1 MAFFQKTDSN
11 PTDIPPRE
19 GGSNTTM
26 KKFRTTIILL
36 LCIALA
42 LCGCGAGETSRRE
55 PVQELT
61 CTQPDALSGIY
72 PAGGSKLY
80 ICSSDYEAERTTVQ
94 LVDIDSDA
102 VCGEVTLDGVWSI
115 KSQSF
120 SDGRLALYSRDD
132 STWRFLSSSLA
143 DIGGAMTDNVDG
155 FFSYDASAYY
165 YLSDSVLC
173 RQDIASGERSRVPLS
188 PDLRILDITAFDA
201 QSGWMAV
208 QFFLSPYG
216 SECGTAIL
224 DAASGQ
230 LSMLQSAR
238 YQTAFTGDGLC
249 LLEFDADAM
258 GYSALYESGSGFM
271 YAAADVFRG
280 NSADLYAVSGAP
292 YLIGVADGS
301 TCVYSLGDPLG
312 ICPLADSGVTGEMY
326 FSCYLPDAA
335 LLAGAVYRDG
345 AFHLY
350 AIDPAQL
357 SFAELDGAVG
367 AESPLTVDSSLA
379 DNYWL
384 EDSGAPVAEN
394 LQQARQYA
402 DTLETRYGV
411 RILLSSQC
419 ASAAA
424 LCDRAITLTDTMSAD
439 EELYGINAA
448 LDALARTL
456 SLYPD
461 GFFAQ
466 FRNTMGEGG
475 VRFLLTERIDSN
487 YGVVGCAY
495 ESREWQN
502 IALDVRMADG
512 LDTIICH
519 ELWHAT
525 ENHILSRDYSAFS
538 PDAWAALNPVGFAYC
553 EDPTLSDSMLEW
565 TLYSSSP
572 DNVYFVDGYSCVN
585 EREDR
590 ARIMEYFMV
599 HEDEAGMLIESPAIR
614 QKLQFMCDAVRNNF
628 DTTGWNGVRWESLLG

>member
-1 MAFFQKTDSN
+1 
-11 PTDIPPRE
+11 
-19 GGSNTTM
+19 M
-26 KKFRTTIILL
+26 KKIRTTIILL
-36 LCIALA
+36 LCVALA

-55 PVQELT
+55 PVRELT
-61 CTQPDALSGIY
+61 CTQPAALSGIY

-143 DIGGAMTDNVDG
+143 DIGGAATDNVDG

-201 QSGWMAV
+201 QSGRMAV

-224 DAASGQ
+224 DTASGQ
-230 LSMLQSAR
+230 LSMLCSAR
-238 YQTAFTGDGLC
+238 YQTAFTGGLC
-249 LLEFDADAM
+249 LLEFDTDAM
-258 GYSALYESGSGFM
+258 GYSALYESGSGFI
-271 YAAADVFRG
+271 YATADVFRG

-292 YLIGVADGS
+292 YLIGVADGG
-301 TCVYSLGDPLG
+301 TCVYSLGNKLE

-357 SFAELDGAVG
+357 SFAELDGAVS
-367 AESPLTVDSSLA
+367 AESPLAVDSSLA
-379 DNYWL
+379 GNYRL
-384 EDSGAPVAEN
+384 EDSGSPVAEN

-402 DTLETRYGV
+402 DTLEAKYSV

-448 LDALARTL
+448 LDALSRTL

-466 FRNTMGEGG
+466 FKNGMGEGG
-475 VRFLLTERIDSN
+475 IRFLLTERIDSD

-538 PDAWAALNPVGFAYC
+538 PDAWAAMNPEGFAYC
-553 EDPTLSDSMLEW
+553 EDPTQSDSMLEW

-585 EREDR
+585 EHEDR

-599 HEDEAGMLIESPAIR
+599 HEDEAGLLIESPAIR

>member
-1 MAFFQKTDSN
+1 
-11 PTDIPPRE
+11 
-19 GGSNTTM
+19 M
-26 KKFRTTIILL
+26 KKIRTTIILL
-36 LCIALA
+36 LCVALT
-42 LCGCGAGETSRRE
+42 LCGCAAGETSRRE
-55 PVQELT
+55 PVRELT
-61 CTQPDALSGIY
+61 CTQPAALSGIY

-94 LVDIDSDA
+94 LVDAGSDA

-132 STWRFLSSSLA
+132 NTWRFLSSSLA
-143 DIGGAMTDNVDG
+143 DIGGAATDNVDG

-201 QSGWMAV
+201 QSGRMAV

-224 DAASGQ
+224 DTASGQ
-230 LSMLQSAR
+230 LSMLCSAR
-238 YQTAFTGDGLC
+238 YQTAFTGGLC
-249 LLEFDADAM
+249 LLEFDTDAM
-258 GYSALYESGSGFM
+258 GYSALYESGSGFI

-292 YLIGVADGS
+292 YLIGVADGG
-301 TCVYSLGDPLG
+301 TCVYSLGDKLE

-357 SFAELDGAVG
+357 SFAELDGAVS
-367 AESPLTVDSSLA
+367 AESPLAVDSSLA
-379 DNYWL
+379 GNYWL
-384 EDSGAPVAEN
+384 EDSGSPVAEN

-402 DTLETRYGV
+402 DTLEAKYSV

-448 LDALARTL
+448 LDALSRTL

-466 FRNTMGEGG
+466 FKNGMGEGG
-475 VRFLLTERIDSN
+475 IRFLLTERIDSD

-538 PDAWAALNPVGFAYC
+538 PDAWAALNPEGFAYC
-553 EDPTLSDSMLEW
+553 EDPTQSDSMLEW

-585 EREDR
+585 EREYR

-599 HEDEAGMLIESPAIR
+599 HEDEAGLLIESPAIR

-628 DTTGWNGVRWESLLG
+628 DTTG

>member
-1 MAFFQKTDSN
+1 
-11 PTDIPPRE
+11 
-19 GGSNTTM
+19 M
-26 KKFRTTIILL
+26 KKIRTTIILL
-36 LCIALA
+36 LCVALA

-55 PVQELT
+55 PVRELT
-61 CTQPDALSGIY
+61 CTQPAALSGIY

-94 LVDIDSDA
+94 LVDIDSAA

-143 DIGGAMTDNVDG
+143 DIGGAATDNVDG

-201 QSGWMAV
+201 QSGRMAV

-224 DAASGQ
+224 DTASGQ
-230 LSMLQSAR
+230 LSMLCSAR
-238 YQTAFTGDGLC
+238 YQTAFTGGLC
-249 LLEFDADAM
+249 LLEFDTDAM
-258 GYSALYESGSGFM
+258 GYSALYESGSGFI
-271 YAAADVFRG
+271 YATADVFRG

-292 YLIGVADGS
+292 YLIGVADGG
-301 TCVYSLGDPLG
+301 TCVYSLGNKLE

-357 SFAELDGAVG
+357 SFAELDGAVS
-367 AESPLTVDSSLA
+367 AESPLAVDSSLA
-379 DNYWL
+379 GNYRL
-384 EDSGAPVAEN
+384 EDSGSPVAEN

-402 DTLETRYGV
+402 DTLEAKYSV

-448 LDALARTL
+448 LDALSRTL

-466 FRNTMGEGG
+466 FKNGMGEGG
-475 VRFLLTERIDSN
+475 IRFLLTERIDSD

-538 PDAWAALNPVGFAYC
+538 PDAWAAMNPEGFAYC
-553 EDPTLSDSMLEW
+553 EDPTQSDSMLEW

-585 EREDR
+585 EHEDR

-599 HEDEAGMLIESPAIR
+599 HEDEAGLLIESPAIR

>member
-1 MAFFQKTDSN
+1 
-11 PTDIPPRE
+11 
-19 GGSNTTM
+19 M
-26 KKFRTTIILL
+26 KKIRTTIILL
-36 LCIALA
+36 LCVALT
-42 LCGCGAGETSRRE
+42 LCGCAAGETSRRE
-55 PVQELT
+55 PVRELT
-61 CTQPDALSGIY
+61 CTHPAALSGIY

-94 LVDIDSDA
+94 LVDAGSDA

-132 STWRFLSSSLA
+132 NTWRFLSSSLA
-143 DIGGAMTDNVDG
+143 DIGGAATDNVDG

-188 PDLRILDITAFDA
+188 PDLRIPDITAFDA
-201 QSGWMAV
+201 QSGRMAV

-224 DAASGQ
+224 DTASGQ
-230 LSMLQSAR
+230 LSMLCSAR
-238 YQTAFTGDGLC
+238 YQTAFTGGLC
-249 LLEFDADAM
+249 LLEFDTDAM
-258 GYSALYESGSGFM
+258 GYSALYESGSGFI

-292 YLIGVADGS
+292 YLIGVADGG
-301 TCVYSLGDPLG
+301 TCVYSLGDKLE

-357 SFAELDGAVG
+357 SFAELDGAVS
-367 AESPLTVDSSLA
+367 AESPLAVDSSLA
-379 DNYWL
+379 GNYWL

-394 LQQARQYA
+394 LQQVRQYA
-402 DTLETRYGV
+402 DTLEAKYSV

-439 EELYGINAA
+439 AELYGINAA
-448 LDALARTL
+448 LDALSRTL

-466 FRNTMGEGG
+466 FKNGMGEGG
-475 VRFLLTERIDSN
+475 IRFLLTERIDSD

-538 PDAWAALNPVGFAYC
+538 PDAWAALNPEGFAYC
-553 EDPTLSDSMLEW
+553 EDPTQSDSMLEW

-599 HEDEAGMLIESPAIR
+599 HKDEAGLLIESPAIR

-628 DTTGWNGVRWESLLG
+628 DTTGWSAVRWESLLR

>member
-1 MAFFQKTDSN
+1 
-11 PTDIPPRE
+11 
-19 GGSNTTM
+19 M
-26 KKFRTTIILL
+26 KKIRTTIILL
-36 LCIALA
+36 LCVALT
-42 LCGCGAGETSRRE
+42 LCGCAAGETSRRE
-55 PVQELT
+55 PVRELT
-61 CTQPDALSGIY
+61 CTQPAALSGIY

-94 LVDIDSDA
+94 LVDAGSDA

-132 STWRFLSSSLA
+132 NTWRFLSSSLA
-143 DIGGAMTDNVDG
+143 DIGGAATDNVDG

-165 YLSDSVLC
+165 YLRDSVLC

-201 QSGWMAV
+201 QSGRMAV

-224 DAASGQ
+224 DTASGQ
-230 LSMLQSAR
+230 LSMLCSAR
-238 YQTAFTGDGLC
+238 YQTAFTGGLC
-249 LLEFDADAM
+249 LLEFDTDAM
-258 GYSALYESGSGFM
+258 GYSALYESGSGFI

-292 YLIGVADGS
+292 YLIGVADGG
-301 TCVYSLGDPLG
+301 TCVYSLGDKLE

-357 SFAELDGAVG
+357 SFAELDGAVS

-379 DNYWL
+379 GNYWL
-384 EDSGAPVAEN
+384 EDSGSPVAEN
-394 LQQARQYA
+394 LQQARQHA
-402 DTLETRYGV
+402 DTLEAKYSV

-448 LDALARTL
+448 LDALSRTL

-461 GFFAQ
+461 GLFAQ
-466 FRNTMGEGG
+466 FKNGIGEGG
-475 VRFLLTERIDSN
+475 IRFLLTERIDSD

-502 IALDVRMADG
+502 IALDVRLADG

-538 PDAWAALNPVGFAYC
+538 PDAWAAMNPEGFAYC
-553 EDPTLSDSMLEW
+553 EDPTQSDSMLEW

-590 ARIMEYFMV
+590 VRIMEYFMV
-599 HEDEAGMLIESPAIR
+599 HEDEAGLLIESPAIR

-628 DTTGWNGVRWESLLG
+628 DTTGWSAVRWESLLR

>member
-1 MAFFQKTDSN
+1 
-11 PTDIPPRE
+11 
-19 GGSNTTM
+19 M
-26 KKFRTTIILL
+26 KKIRTTIILL
-36 LCIALA
+36 LCVALT
-42 LCGCGAGETSRRE
+42 LCGCAAGETSRRE
-55 PVQELT
+55 PVRELT
-61 CTQPDALSGIY
+61 CTQPAALSGIY

-94 LVDIDSDA
+94 LVDAGSDA

-132 STWRFLSSSLA
+132 NTWRFLSSSLA
-143 DIGGAMTDNVDG
+143 DIGGAATDNVDG

-188 PDLRILDITAFDA
+188 LDLRILDITAFDA
-201 QSGWMAV
+201 QSGSMAV

-224 DAASGQ
+224 DTASGQ
-230 LSMLQSAR
+230 LSMLCSAR
-238 YQTAFTGDGLC
+238 YQTAFTGGLC
-249 LLEFDADAM
+249 LLEFDTDAM
-258 GYSALYESGSGFM
+258 GYSALYESGSGFI

-292 YLIGVADGS
+292 YLIGVADGG
-301 TCVYSLGDPLG
+301 TCVYSLGDKLE

-357 SFAELDGAVG
+357 SFAELDGAVS
-367 AESPLTVDSSLA
+367 AESPLAVDSSLA
-379 DNYWL
+379 GNYWL
-384 EDSGAPVAEN
+384 EDSGSPVAEN

-402 DTLETRYGV
+402 DTLEAKYSV

-448 LDALARTL
+448 LDALSRTL

-466 FRNTMGEGG
+466 FKNGMGEGG
-475 VRFLLTERIDSN
+475 IRFLLTERIDSD

-502 IALDVRMADG
+502 IALEVRMADG

-525 ENHILSRDYSAFS
+525 ENHILSCDYSAFL
-538 PDAWAALNPVGFAYC
+538 PDAWAALNPEGFAYC
-553 EDPTLSDSMLEW
+553 EDPTQSDSMLEW
-565 TLYSSSP
+565 TLYSNSP

-599 HEDEAGMLIESPAIR
+599 HEDEAGLLIESPAIR

-628 DTTGWNGVRWESLLG
+628 DTTGWNDVRWESLLG

>member
-1 MAFFQKTDSN
+1 
-11 PTDIPPRE
+11 
-19 GGSNTTM
+19 M
-26 KKFRTTIILL
+26 KKIRTTIILL
-36 LCIALA
+36 LCVALT
-42 LCGCGAGETSRRE
+42 LCGCAAGETSRRE
-55 PVQELT
+55 PVRELT
-61 CTQPDALSGIY
+61 CTQPAALSGIY

-94 LVDIDSDA
+94 LVDAGSDA

-132 STWRFLSSSLA
+132 NTWRFLSSLLA
-143 DIGGAMTDNVDG
+143 DIGGAATDNVDG

-201 QSGWMAV
+201 QSGRMAV

-224 DAASGQ
+224 DTASGQ
-230 LSMLQSAR
+230 LSMLCSAR
-238 YQTAFTGDGLC
+238 YQTAFTGGLC
-249 LLEFDADAM
+249 LLEFDTDAM
-258 GYSALYESGSGFM
+258 GYSALYESGSGFI

-292 YLIGVADGS
+292 YLIGIADGG
-301 TCVYSLGDPLG
+301 TCVYSLGDKLE
-312 ICPLADSGVTGEMY
+312 ICPLTDSGVTGEMY

-357 SFAELDGAVG
+357 SFAELDGAVS
-367 AESPLTVDSSLA
+367 AESPLAVDSSLA
-379 DNYWL
+379 GNYWL
-384 EDSGAPVAEN
+384 EDSGSPVAEN

-402 DTLETRYGV
+402 DALEAKYSV

-424 LCDRAITLTDTMSAD
+424 LCDRAITLSDTMSAD

-448 LDALARTL
+448 LDALSRTL

-466 FRNTMGEGG
+466 FKNGMGEGG
-475 VRFLLTERIDSN
+475 IRFLLTERIDSD

-538 PDAWAALNPVGFAYC
+538 PDAWAALNPEGFAYC
-553 EDPTLSDSMLEW
+553 EDPTQSDSMLEW

-572 DNVYFVDGYSCVN
+572 DNVYFVDDYSCVN

-599 HEDEAGMLIESPAIR
+599 YEDEAGLLIESPAIR

-628 DTTGWNGVRWESLLG
+628 DTTGWSAVRWESLLR

>member
-1 MAFFQKTDSN
+1 
-11 PTDIPPRE
+11 
-19 GGSNTTM
+19 M
-26 KKFRTTIILL
+26 KKIRTTIILL
-36 LCIALA
+36 LCVALT
-42 LCGCGAGETSRRE
+42 LCGCVAGETSRRE
-55 PVQELT
+55 PVRELT
-61 CTQPDALSGIY
+61 CTQPAALSGIY

-94 LVDIDSDA
+94 LVDAGSDA

-132 STWRFLSSSLA
+132 NTWRFLSSSLA
-143 DIGGAMTDNVDG
+143 DIGGAATDNVDG

-201 QSGWMAV
+201 QSGRMAV

-224 DAASGQ
+224 DTASGQ
-230 LSMLQSAR
+230 LSMLCSAR
-238 YQTAFTGDGLC
+238 YQTAFTGGLC
-249 LLEFDADAM
+249 LLEFDTDAM
-258 GYSALYESGSGFM
+258 GYSALYESGSGFI

-292 YLIGVADGS
+292 YLIGVADGG
-301 TCVYSLGDPLG
+301 TCVYSLGDKLE

-326 FSCYLPDAA
+326 FSCHLPDAA

-357 SFAELDGAVG
+357 QFAELDGAVG
-367 AESPLTVDSSLA
+367 AESPLAVDSSLA
-379 DNYWL
+379 GNYWL
-384 EDSGAPVAEN
+384 EDSGSPVAEN
-394 LQQARQYA
+394 LQQTRQYA
-402 DTLETRYGV
+402 DTLEAKYSV

-419 ASAAA
+419 APAAA

-448 LDALARTL
+448 LDALSRTL

-466 FRNTMGEGG
+466 FKNGMGEGG
-475 VRFLLTERIDSN
+475 IRFLLTERIDSD

-538 PDAWAALNPVGFAYC
+538 PDAWAALNPEGFAYC
-553 EDPTLSDSMLEW
+553 EDPTQSDSMLEW

-599 HEDEAGMLIESPAIR
+599 HEDEAGLLIESPAIR
-614 QKLQFMCDAVRNNF
+614 QKLKFMCDAVRNNF

>member
-1 MAFFQKTDSN
+1 
-11 PTDIPPRE
+11 
-19 GGSNTTM
+19 M
-26 KKFRTTIILL
+26 KKIRTTIILL
-36 LCIALA
+36 LCVALT
-42 LCGCGAGETSRRE
+42 LCGCAAGETSRRE
-55 PVQELT
+55 PVRELT
-61 CTQPDALSGIY
+61 CTQPAALSGIY

-94 LVDIDSDA
+94 LVDAGSDA

-132 STWRFLSSSLA
+132 NTWRFLSSSLA
-143 DIGGAMTDNVDG
+143 DIGGAATDNVDG

-201 QSGWMAV
+201 QSGRMAV

-224 DAASGQ
+224 DTASGQ
-230 LSMLQSAR
+230 LSMLCSAR
-238 YQTAFTGDGLC
+238 YQTAFTGGLC
-249 LLEFDADAM
+249 LLEFDTDAM
-258 GYSALYESGSGFM
+258 GYSALYESGSGFI

-292 YLIGVADGS
+292 YLIGVADGG
-301 TCVYSLGDPLG
+301 TCVSSLGDKLE

-357 SFAELDGAVG
+357 SFAELDGAVS
-367 AESPLTVDSSLA
+367 AESPLAVDSSLA
-379 DNYWL
+379 GNHWL
-384 EDSGAPVAEN
+384 EDSGSPVAEN

-402 DTLETRYGV
+402 DTLEAKYSV

-448 LDALARTL
+448 LDALSRTL

-466 FRNTMGEGG
+466 FKNGMGEGG
-475 VRFLLTERIDSN
+475 IRFLLTERIDSD

-538 PDAWAALNPVGFAYC
+538 PDAWAALNPEAS
-553 EDPTLSDSMLEW
+553 PT
-565 TLYSSSP
+565 
-572 DNVYFVDGYSCVN
+572 
-585 EREDR
+585 
-590 ARIMEYFMV
+590 ARIRR
-599 HEDEAGMLIESPAIR
+599 SPTR
-614 QKLQFMCDAVRNNF
+614 C
-628 DTTGWNGVRWESLLG
+628 WNGRCTAAALTTCISLTATPA

>member
-1 MAFFQKTDSN
+1 
-11 PTDIPPRE
+11 
-19 GGSNTTM
+19 
-26 KKFRTTIILL
+26 
-36 LCIALA
+36 
-42 LCGCGAGETSRRE
+42 
-55 PVQELT
+55 
-61 CTQPDALSGIY
+61 
-72 PAGGSKLY
+72 
-80 ICSSDYEAERTTVQ
+80 
-94 LVDIDSDA
+94 
-102 VCGEVTLDGVWSI
+102 
-115 KSQSF
+115 
-120 SDGRLALYSRDD
+120 
-132 STWRFLSSSLA
+132 
-143 DIGGAMTDNVDG
+143 
-155 FFSYDASAYY
+155 
-165 YLSDSVLC
+165 
-173 RQDIASGERSRVPLS
+173 
-188 PDLRILDITAFDA
+188 
-201 QSGWMAV
+201 MAV

-224 DAASGQ
+224 DTASGQ
-230 LSMLQSAR
+230 LSMLCSAR
-238 YQTAFTGDGLC
+238 YQTAFTGGLC
-249 LLEFDADAM
+249 LLEFDTDAM
-258 GYSALYESGSGFM
+258 GYSALYESGSGFI

-292 YLIGVADGS
+292 YLIGVADGG
-301 TCVYSLGDPLG
+301 TCVYSLGDKLE

-357 SFAELDGAVG
+357 SFAELDGAVS
-367 AESPLTVDSSLA
+367 AESPLAVDSSLA
-379 DNYWL
+379 GNYWL
-384 EDSGAPVAEN
+384 EDSGSPVAEN

-402 DTLETRYGV
+402 DTLEAKYSV

-448 LDALARTL
+448 LDALSRTL

-466 FRNTMGEGG
+466 FKNGMGEGG
-475 VRFLLTERIDSN
+475 IRFLLTERIDSD

-538 PDAWAALNPVGFAYC
+538 PDAWAALNPEGFAYC
-553 EDPTLSDSMLEW
+553 EDPTQSDSMLEW

-599 HEDEAGMLIESPAIR
+599 HEDEAGLLIESPAIR

-628 DTTGWNGVRWESLLG
+628 DTTGWSAVRWESLLR

>member
-1 MAFFQKTDSN
+1 
-11 PTDIPPRE
+11 
-19 GGSNTTM
+19 M
-26 KKFRTTIILL
+26 KKIRTTIILL
-36 LCIALA
+36 LCVALA

-55 PVQELT
+55 PVRELT
-61 CTQPDALSGIY
+61 CTQPAALSGIY

-132 STWRFLSSSLA
+132 NTWRFLSSSLA
-143 DIGGAMTDNVDG
+143 DIGGAATDNVDG

-201 QSGWMAV
+201 QSGRMAV

-224 DAASGQ
+224 DTASGQ
-230 LSMLQSAR
+230 LSMLCSAR
-238 YQTAFTGDGLC
+238 YQTAFTGGLC
-249 LLEFDADAM
+249 LLEFDTDAM
-258 GYSALYESGSGFM
+258 GYSALYESGSGFI
-271 YAAADVFRG
+271 YATADVFRG

-292 YLIGVADGS
+292 YLIGVADGG
-301 TCVYSLGDPLG
+301 TCVYSLGNKLE

-357 SFAELDGAVG
+357 SFAELDGAVS
-367 AESPLTVDSSLA
+367 AESPLAVDSSLA
-379 DNYWL
+379 GNYRL
-384 EDSGAPVAEN
+384 EDSGSPVAEN

-402 DTLETRYGV
+402 DTLEAKYSV

-448 LDALARTL
+448 LDALSRTL

-466 FRNTMGEGG
+466 FKNGMGEGG
-475 VRFLLTERIDSN
+475 IRFLLTERIDSD

-538 PDAWAALNPVGFAYC
+538 PDAWAALNPEGFAYC
-553 EDPTLSDSMLEW
+553 EDPTQSDSMLEW

-585 EREDR
+585 EHEDR

-599 HEDEAGMLIESPAIR
+599 HEDEAGLLIESPAIR

>member
-1 MAFFQKTDSN
+1 
-11 PTDIPPRE
+11 
-19 GGSNTTM
+19 M
-26 KKFRTTIILL
+26 KKIRTTIILL
-36 LCIALA
+36 LCVALT
-42 LCGCGAGETSRRE
+42 LCGCAAGETSRRE
-55 PVQELT
+55 PVRELT
-61 CTQPDALSGIY
+61 CTQPAALSGIY

-94 LVDIDSDA
+94 LVDAGSDA

-120 SDGRLALYSRDD
+120 SDGRLTLYSRDD
-132 STWRFLSSSLA
+132 NTWRFLSSSLA
-143 DIGGAMTDNVDG
+143 DIGGAATDNVDG

-201 QSGWMAV
+201 QSGRMAV

-224 DAASGQ
+224 DTASGQ
-230 LSMLQSAR
+230 LSMLCSAR
-238 YQTAFTGDGLC
+238 YQTAFTGGLC
-249 LLEFDADAM
+249 LLEFDTDAM
-258 GYSALYESGSGFM
+258 GYSALYESGSGFI
-271 YAAADVFRG
+271 YAAADVFWG

-292 YLIGVADGS
+292 YLIGVADGG
-301 TCVYSLGDPLG
+301 TCVYSLGDKLE

-357 SFAELDGAVG
+357 SFAELDGAVS
-367 AESPLTVDSSLA
+367 AESPLAVDSSLA
-379 DNYWL
+379 GNYWL
-384 EDSGAPVAEN
+384 EDSGSPVAEN

-402 DTLETRYGV
+402 DTLEAKYSV

-448 LDALARTL
+448 LDALSRTL

-466 FRNTMGEGG
+466 FKNGMGEGG
-475 VRFLLTERIDSN
+475 IRFLLTERIDSD

-538 PDAWAALNPVGFAYC
+538 PDAWAAMNPEGFVYC
-553 EDPTLSDSMLEW
+553 EDPTQSDSMLEW

-585 EREDR
+585 ECEDR

-599 HEDEAGMLIESPAIR
+599 HEDEAGLLIESPAIR

-628 DTTGWNGVRWESLLG
+628 DTTGWSAVRWESLLR

>member
-1 MAFFQKTDSN
+1 
-11 PTDIPPRE
+11 
-19 GGSNTTM
+19 M
-26 KKFRTTIILL
+26 KKIRTTIILL
-36 LCIALA
+36 LCVALT
-42 LCGCGAGETSRRE
+42 LCGCAAGETSRRE
-55 PVQELT
+55 PVRELT
-61 CTQPDALSGIY
+61 CTQPAALSGIY

-94 LVDIDSDA
+94 LVDAGSDA

-132 STWRFLSSSLA
+132 NTWRFLSSSLA
-143 DIGGAMTDNVDG
+143 DIGGAATDNVDG

-201 QSGWMAV
+201 QSGRMAV

-224 DAASGQ
+224 DTASGQ
-230 LSMLQSAR
+230 LSMLCSAR
-238 YQTAFTGDGLC
+238 YQTAFTGGLC
-249 LLEFDADAM
+249 LLEFDTDAM
-258 GYSALYESGSGFM
+258 GYSALYESGSGFI

-292 YLIGVADGS
+292 YLIGVADGG
-301 TCVYSLGDPLG
+301 TCVYSLGDKLE

-335 LLAGAVYRDG
+335 LLAGAVYRGG

-357 SFAELDGAVG
+357 SFAELDGAVS
-367 AESPLTVDSSLA
+367 AESPLAVDSSLA
-379 DNYWL
+379 GNYWL
-384 EDSGAPVAEN
+384 EDSGSPVAEN

-402 DTLETRYGV
+402 DTLEAKYSV

-448 LDALARTL
+448 LDALSRTL

-466 FRNTMGEGG
+466 FKNGMGEGG
-475 VRFLLTERIDSN
+475 IRFLLTERIDSD

-538 PDAWAALNPVGFAYC
+538 PDAWAALNPEGFAYC
-553 EDPTLSDSMLEW
+553 EDPTQSDSMLEW

-599 HEDEAGMLIESPAIR
+599 HGDEAGLLIESPAIR

-628 DTTGWNGVRWESLLG
+628 DTTGWSAVRWESLLM

>member
-1 MAFFQKTDSN
+1 
-11 PTDIPPRE
+11 
-19 GGSNTTM
+19 M
-26 KKFRTTIILL
+26 KKIRTTIILL
-36 LCIALA
+36 LCVALT
-42 LCGCGAGETSRRE
+42 LCGCAAGETSRRE
-55 PVQELT
+55 PVRELA
-61 CTQPDALSGIY
+61 CMQPAALSGIY

-94 LVDIDSDA
+94 LVDAGSDA

-132 STWRFLSSSLA
+132 NTWRFLSSSLA
-143 DIGGAMTDNVDG
+143 DIGGAATDNVDG

-201 QSGWMAV
+201 QSGRMAV

-224 DAASGQ
+224 DTASGQ
-230 LSMLQSAR
+230 LSMLCSAR
-238 YQTAFTGDGLC
+238 YQTAFTGGLC
-249 LLEFDADAM
+249 LLEFDTDAM
-258 GYSALYESGSGFM
+258 GYSALYESGSGFI

-292 YLIGVADGS
+292 YLIGVADGG
-301 TCVYSLGDPLG
+301 TCVYSLGDKLE

-357 SFAELDGAVG
+357 SFAELDGAVS
-367 AESPLTVDSSLA
+367 AESPLAVDSSLA
-379 DNYWL
+379 GNYWL
-384 EDSGAPVAEN
+384 EDSGSPVAEN

-402 DTLETRYGV
+402 DTLEAKYSV

-448 LDALARTL
+448 LDALSRTL

-466 FRNTMGEGG
+466 FKNGMGEGG
-475 VRFLLTERIDSN
+475 IRFLLTERIDSD

-502 IALDVRMADG
+502 IALDVRKADG

-538 PDAWAALNPVGFAYC
+538 PDTWAALNPEGFAYC
-553 EDPTLSDSMLEW
+553 EDPTQSDSMLEW

-585 EREDR
+585 ECEDR

-599 HEDEAGMLIESPAIR
+599 HEDEADLLIESPAIR

-628 DTTGWNGVRWESLLG
+628 DTTGWSAVRWESLLR

>member
-1 MAFFQKTDSN
+1 
-11 PTDIPPRE
+11 
-19 GGSNTTM
+19 M
-26 KKFRTTIILL
+26 KKIRTTIILL
-36 LCIALA
+36 LCLVLT
-42 LCGCGAGETSRRE
+42 LCGCAAGETSRRE

-94 LVDIDSDA
+94 LVDAGSDA

-132 STWRFLSSSLA
+132 NTWRFLSSSLA
-143 DIGGAMTDNVDG
+143 DIGGAATDNVDG
-155 FFSYDASAYY
+155 FFSYDASTYY

-201 QSGWMAV
+201 QSGRMAV

-224 DAASGQ
+224 DTASGQ
-230 LSMLQSAR
+230 LSMLCSAR
-238 YQTAFTGDGLC
+238 YQTAFTGGLC
-249 LLEFDADAM
+249 LLEFDTDAM
-258 GYSALYESGSGFM
+258 GYSALYESGSGFI

-292 YLIGVADGS
+292 YLIGVADGG
-301 TCVYSLGDPLG
+301 TCVYSLGDKLE

-357 SFAELDGAVG
+357 QFAELDGAVG

-402 DTLETRYGV
+402 DTLEAKYSV

-448 LDALARTL
+448 LDALSRTL

-466 FRNTMGEGG
+466 FKNGMGEGG
-475 VRFLLTERIDSN
+475 IRFLLTERIDSD

-538 PDAWAALNPVGFAYC
+538 PDAWAALNPEGFAYC
-553 EDPTLSDSMLEW
+553 EDPTQSDSMLEW

-599 HEDEAGMLIESPAIR
+599 HKDEAGLLIESPAIR

-628 DTTGWNGVRWESLLG
+628 DTTGWSAVRWESLLG

>member
-1 MAFFQKTDSN
+1 
-11 PTDIPPRE
+11 
-19 GGSNTTM
+19 
-26 KKFRTTIILL
+26 
-36 LCIALA
+36 
-42 LCGCGAGETSRRE
+42 
-55 PVQELT
+55 
-61 CTQPDALSGIY
+61 
-72 PAGGSKLY
+72 
-80 ICSSDYEAERTTVQ
+80 
-94 LVDIDSDA
+94 
-102 VCGEVTLDGVWSI
+102 
-115 KSQSF
+115 
-120 SDGRLALYSRDD
+120 
-132 STWRFLSSSLA
+132 
-143 DIGGAMTDNVDG
+143 
-155 FFSYDASAYY
+155 
-165 YLSDSVLC
+165 
-173 RQDIASGERSRVPLS
+173 
-188 PDLRILDITAFDA
+188 
-201 QSGWMAV
+201 
-208 QFFLSPYG
+208 
-216 SECGTAIL
+216 
-224 DAASGQ
+224 
-230 LSMLQSAR
+230 
-238 YQTAFTGDGLC
+238 
-249 LLEFDADAM
+249 
-258 GYSALYESGSGFM
+258 
-271 YAAADVFRG
+271 
-280 NSADLYAVSGAP
+280 
-292 YLIGVADGS
+292 
-301 TCVYSLGDPLG
+301 
-312 ICPLADSGVTGEMY
+312 MY

-357 SFAELDGAVG
+357 SFAELDGAVS
-367 AESPLTVDSSLA
+367 AESPLAVDSSLA
-379 DNYWL
+379 GNYRL
-384 EDSGAPVAEN
+384 EDSGSPVAEN

-402 DTLETRYGV
+402 DTLEAKYSV

-448 LDALARTL
+448 LDALSRTL

-466 FRNTMGEGG
+466 FKNGMGEGG
-475 VRFLLTERIDSN
+475 IRFLLTERIDSD

-538 PDAWAALNPVGFAYC
+538 PDAWAALNPEGFAYC
-553 EDPTLSDSMLEW
+553 EDPMQSDSMLEW

-599 HEDEAGMLIESPAIR
+599 HEDEAGLLIESPAIR

-628 DTTGWNGVRWESLLG
+628 DTTGWSAVRWESLLR

>member
-1 MAFFQKTDSN
+1 MVFFQKTGSN
-11 PTDIPPRE
+11 PTDIPPRD

-42 LCGCGAGETSRRE
+42 LCGCGADETSRRE

-201 QSGWMAV
+201 QSGRMAV

-224 DAASGQ
+224 DPASGQ

-301 TCVYSLGDPLG
+301 TCVYSLGDRLG
-312 ICPLADSGVTGEMY
+312 ICLRPK
-326 FSCYLPDAA
+326 
-335 LLAGAVYRDG
+335 
-345 AFHLY
+345 
-350 AIDPAQL
+350 
-357 SFAELDGAVG
+357 
-367 AESPLTVDSSLA
+367 
-379 DNYWL
+379 
-384 EDSGAPVAEN
+384 
-394 LQQARQYA
+394 
-402 DTLETRYGV
+402 
-411 RILLSSQC
+411 
-419 ASAAA
+419 
-424 LCDRAITLTDTMSAD
+424 
-439 EELYGINAA
+439 
-448 LDALARTL
+448 
-456 SLYPD
+456 
-461 GFFAQ
+461 
-466 FRNTMGEGG
+466 
-475 VRFLLTERIDSN
+475 
-487 YGVVGCAY
+487 
-495 ESREWQN
+495 RE
-502 IALDVRMADG
+502 
-512 LDTIICH
+512 
-519 ELWHAT
+519 
-525 ENHILSRDYSAFS
+525 
-538 PDAWAALNPVGFAYC
+538 
-553 EDPTLSDSMLEW
+553 
-565 TLYSSSP
+565 
-572 DNVYFVDGYSCVN
+572 
-585 EREDR
+585 
-590 ARIMEYFMV
+590 
-599 HEDEAGMLIESPAIR
+599 
-614 QKLQFMCDAVRNNF
+614 
-628 DTTGWNGVRWESLLG
+628 

>member
-1 MAFFQKTDSN
+1 
-11 PTDIPPRE
+11 
-19 GGSNTTM
+19 M
-26 KKFRTTIILL
+26 KKIRTTIILL
-36 LCIALA
+36 LCVALA

-55 PVQELT
+55 PVRELT
-61 CTQPDALSGIY
+61 CTQPAALSGIY

-94 LVDIDSDA
+94 LGDIDSDA

-143 DIGGAMTDNVDG
+143 DIGGAATDNVDG

-201 QSGWMAV
+201 QSGRMAV

-224 DAASGQ
+224 DTASGQ
-230 LSMLQSAR
+230 LSMLCSAR
-238 YQTAFTGDGLC
+238 YQTAFTGGLC
-249 LLEFDADAM
+249 LLEFDTDAM
-258 GYSALYESGSGFM
+258 GYSALYESGSGFI
-271 YAAADVFRG
+271 YATADVFRG

-292 YLIGVADGS
+292 YLIGVADGG
-301 TCVYSLGDPLG
+301 TCVYSLGNKLE

-357 SFAELDGAVG
+357 SFAELDGAVS
-367 AESPLTVDSSLA
+367 AESPLAVDSSLA
-379 DNYWL
+379 GNYRL
-384 EDSGAPVAEN
+384 EDSGSPVAEN

-402 DTLETRYGV
+402 DTLEAKYSV

-448 LDALARTL
+448 LDALSRTL

-466 FRNTMGEGG
+466 FKNGMGEGG
-475 VRFLLTERIDSN
+475 IRFLLTERIDSD

-538 PDAWAALNPVGFAYC
+538 PDAWAAMNPEGFAYC
-553 EDPTLSDSMLEW
+553 EDPTQSDSMLEW

-585 EREDR
+585 EHEDR

-599 HEDEAGMLIESPAIR
+599 HEDEAGLLIESPAIR

>member
-1 MAFFQKTDSN
+1 
-11 PTDIPPRE
+11 
-19 GGSNTTM
+19 M
-26 KKFRTTIILL
+26 KKIRTTIILL
-36 LCIALA
+36 LCVALT
-42 LCGCGAGETSRRE
+42 LCGCAAGETSRRE
-55 PVQELT
+55 PVRELT
-61 CTQPDALSGIY
+61 CTQPAALSGIY

-94 LVDIDSDA
+94 LVDAGSDA

-132 STWRFLSSSLA
+132 NTWRFLSSSLA
-143 DIGGAMTDNVDG
+143 NIGGAATDNVDG

-173 RQDIASGERSRVPLS
+173 RQNIASGERSRVPLS

-201 QSGWMAV
+201 QSGRMAV

-224 DAASGQ
+224 DTASGQ
-230 LSMLQSAR
+230 LSMLCSAR
-238 YQTAFTGDGLC
+238 YQTAFTGGLC
-249 LLEFDADAM
+249 LLEFDTDAM
-258 GYSALYESGSGFM
+258 GYSALYESGSGFI

-292 YLIGVADGS
+292 YLIGVADGG
-301 TCVYSLGDPLG
+301 TCVYSLGDKLE

-357 SFAELDGAVG
+357 SFAELDGAVS
-367 AESPLTVDSSLA
+367 AESPLAVDSSLA

-402 DTLETRYGV
+402 DTLEAKYSV

-424 LCDRAITLTDTMSAD
+424 LCGRAITLTDTMSAD

-448 LDALARTL
+448 LDALSRTL

-466 FRNTMGEGG
+466 FKNSMGEGG
-475 VRFLLTERIDSN
+475 IRFLLTER
-487 YGVVGCAY
+487 
-495 ESREWQN
+495 
-502 IALDVRMADG
+502 VR
-512 LDTIICH
+512 
-519 ELWHAT
+519 
-525 ENHILSRDYSAFS
+525 
-538 PDAWAALNPVGFAYC
+538 
-553 EDPTLSDSMLEW
+553 
-565 TLYSSSP
+565 
-572 DNVYFVDGYSCVN
+572 
-585 EREDR
+585 
-590 ARIMEYFMV
+590 
-599 HEDEAGMLIESPAIR
+599 
-614 QKLQFMCDAVRNNF
+614 Q
-628 DTTGWNGVRWESLLG
+628 